1 MFSREITN
9 DYGSY
14 SKQGEQTVLLKGVFD
29 SNFIEL
35 AVINPTIPAY
45 KVFDSETI
53 NFGVVVGNSTYIPSH
68 LFNQLKTA
76 FEEGNPYFTP
86 TDLITIEL
94 NLVNTLNYIT
104 QKYYTQNIASKVD
117 YKGFGRVEKLTN
129 TNTSTATITTVSGS
143 TNVSQPATITLN
155 TPTERKVVDV
165 QGNFT
170 STFKSRLEVAG
181 VNDISYQF
189 FIDNNTD
196 TPNDNSIIEYIRYMF
211 EEVDSV
217 RPKGSFIIQ
226 QYELPNGEVI
236 QANLPIE
243 TKLVE
248 PVTNRVTNVDDYLR
262 DVIRDAQTQ

>member
-14 SKQGEQTVLLKGVFD
+14 SKQGEQTVLLKGTFD

-53 NFGVVVGNSTYIPSH
+53 NFGIVIGNSTYIPSH
-68 LFNQLKTA
+68 LFDQLKTA

-86 TDLITIEL
+86 NDLITIQL
-94 NLVNTLNYIT
+94 NLQNTLNYLNT
-104 QKYYTQNIASKVD
+104 KYYVQNIASKVE
-117 YKGFGRVEKLTN
+117 YKGVGRIEQLTN
-129 TNTSTATITTVSGS
+129 TNTSTATITTRSGS
-143 TNVSQPATITLN
+143 ADVTQPATITLN
-155 TPTERKVVDV
+155 TPGQREVVDV

-170 STFKSRLEVAG
+170 STFKSRLEIAG

-189 FIDNNTD
+189 FNNNNSEVL
-196 TPNDNSIIEYIRYMF
+196 NDNSIIEYIRYIF
-211 EEVDSV
+211 EEDGSIK
-217 RPKGSFIIQ
+217 PKGSFTIQ

-243 TKLVE
+243 TKIVE

-262 DVIRDAQTQ
+262 DVDRQGI

>member
-14 SKQGEQTVLLKGVFD
+14 SKQGEQTVLLKGTFD

-53 NFGVVVGNSTYIPSH
+53 NFGIVIGNSTYIPSH
-68 LFNQLKTA
+68 LFDQLKTA

-86 TDLITIEL
+86 NDLITIQL
-94 NLVNTLNYIT
+94 NLQNTLNYLNT
-104 QKYYTQNIASKVD
+104 KYYVQNIASKVE
-117 YKGFGRVEKLTN
+117 YKGVGRIEQLTN
-129 TNTSTATITTVSGS
+129 TNTSTATITTRSGS
-143 TNVSQPATITLN
+143 TDVTQPATITLN
-155 TPTERKVVDV
+155 TPGQREVVDV

-170 STFKSRLEVAG
+170 STFKSRLEIAG

-189 FIDNNTD
+189 FNNNNSEVL
-196 TPNDNSIIEYIRYMF
+196 NDNSIIEYIRYIF
-211 EEVDSV
+211 EEDGSIK
-217 RPKGSFIIQ
+217 PKGSFTIQ

-243 TKLVE
+243 TKIVN
-248 PVTNRVTNVDDYLR
+248 PVTNRVTNIDDYLR
-262 DVIRDAQTQ
+262 DVDRQGL

>member
-1 MFSREITN
+1 MFSREIAN

-14 SKQGEQTVLLKGVFD
+14 SKEGEQTVLLKGVFD

-35 AVINPTIPAY
+35 TVINPTIPAY

-53 NFGVVVGNSTYIPSH
+53 NFGVVLGNSTYIPSH

-86 TDLITIEL
+86 TDLITIQL
-94 NLVNTLNYIT
+94 NLGTTLTYLNE
-104 QKYYTQNIASKVD
+104 KYYTQNIASKVE
-117 YKGFGRVEKLTN
+117 YKGFGKLQKLIN
-129 TNTSTATITTVSGS
+129 TNTSTATITTLSGS
-143 TNVSQPATITLN
+143 TNVTQPATITLN
-155 TPTERKVVDV
+155 TPGEREVIDV
-165 QGNFT
+165 QGVFS

-189 FIDNNTD
+189 FIDNNSD
-196 TPNDNSIIEYIRYMF
+196 TLNDNIIIEYIRYVF
-211 EEVDSV
+211 EEVGSIK
-217 RPKGSFIIQ
+217 PKGSYTIQ

-236 QANLPIE
+236 QANLPTE
-243 TKLVE
+243 TKIVA

-262 DVIRDAQTQ
+262 DVNREG

>member
-14 SKQGEQTVLLKGVFD
+14 SKQGEQTVLLKGTFD

-53 NFGVVVGNSTYIPSH
+53 NFGIVIGNSTYIPSH
-68 LFNQLKTA
+68 LFDQLKTA

-86 TDLITIEL
+86 NDLITIQL
-94 NLVNTLNYIT
+94 NLQNTLNYLNT
-104 QKYYTQNIASKVD
+104 KYYVQNIASKVE
-117 YKGFGRVEKLTN
+117 YKGVGRIEQLTN
-129 TNTSTATITTVSGS
+129 TNTSTATITTRSGS
-143 TNVSQPATITLN
+143 TDITQPATITLN
-155 TPTERKVVDV
+155 TPGQREVVDV

-170 STFKSRLEVAG
+170 STFKSRLEIAG

-189 FIDNNTD
+189 FNNNNSEVL
-196 TPNDNSIIEYIRYMF
+196 NDNSIIEYIRYIF
-211 EEVDSV
+211 EEDGSIK
-217 RPKGSFIIQ
+217 PKGSFTIQ

-243 TKLVE
+243 TKIVE

-262 DVIRDAQTQ
+262 DVDRQGI